1 MSSCSSTKNVSKKN
15 DVNNATTTKTADR
28 IIEHASSYFGTKYRY
43 GGTSKAG
50 MDCSGLVFTAFGE
63 EDIQLPRVSRDM
75 AKKGEKISLSEV
87 NNGDLLFFAT
97 SKNRSRI
104 NHVGVVSEVKNGII
118 KFIHST
124 ISEGV
129 TESSLLQ
136 NYWKKA
142 FVKATRILN

>member
-1 MSSCSSTKNVSKKN
+1 MSSCSSTKNISKKN
-15 DVNNATTTKTADR
+15 DLNYTSTTKADK
-28 IIEHASSYFGTKYRY
+28 IIEHASSYFGTKYKY
-43 GGTSKAG
+43 GGTSKSG

-87 NNGDLLFFAT
+87 TNGDLLFFAT
-97 SKNRSRI
+97 SKNRNRI
-104 NHVGVVSEVKNGII
+104 NHVAVVSEVKNGII